1 MKKLLAFILT
11 SFVLLGFSQERPIDL
26 YNKAKVIV
34 KKATITRDSGD
45 LLKSIEQYTKALF
58 LLKKLKEDYPYWDM
72 LILVDIETKKSEE
85 LLAKVTVAVERSEV
99 YKVQKVKKEADAKIE
114 KVETRLLK
122 LQQML
127 KRELSQKYAKK
138 VELNDLQM
146 KLQDIQIELSN
157 SETEKKMIKN
167 ELKAEKSKIK
177 MMDQDSSFLNSELE
191 SLKKNLAETR
201 TVNIQSLKK
210 LSGLE
215 QLEIS
220 SQEIKDENLSLLER
234 YNSLLKEKNR
244 LEDDFELLASKT
256 NKTELQE
263 KNLKDILEESKL
275 NKEKIKEYEAQR
287 QNLTQKAQKAE
298 KLQEDLNRL
307 KLDFKEKEQELIE
320 SRITLEEKLIQF
332 QKRGEISQGQSKD
345 LGVLRAKLEVAEN
358 KVKTQAHLEKKLLK
372 RILDLINLSNQR
384 YEELVEF
391 KKVNPVERAAVL
403 ELTIKKLDSSLE
415 QLKKDKNALQTK
427 LELLEKGNPVAFQ
440 VISPEMEKELNAM
453 KENFGVARAESK
465 ALTEQLRAEILLKE
479 KALGQLELYAQK
491 DKNRQEI
498 LVRKKNDKDKL
509 RNQLEESQKNLNI
522 MQQELS
528 RFVKQE
534 KTDTLFKKK
543 YKDLEVHLFNRDK
556 ETLLLKESLVSQKG
570 KLDQL
575 QAYLNI
581 KNKQIKNFQE
591 KFLNLKENYLAL
603 EKNGATAQL
612 KKKWDNLVA
621 EQKKLKK
628 QLSKENQEKLALQ
641 KKLEIKVLALKA
653 ESQKGAQWQGKWEK
667 AMTDLEQVQKEMNPL
682 KGDLKTKSST
692 LVKVLAERDEWNSKL
707 SEENKK
713 LLIANGMYKELSKAN
728 SQLKSKFK
736 KLTSML
742 TTSEKTNQGL
752 KKKIKEILKKKAN

>member
-1 MKKLLAFILT
+1 
-11 SFVLLGFSQERPIDL
+11 
-26 YNKAKVIV
+26 
-34 KKATITRDSGD
+34 
-45 LLKSIEQYTKALF
+45 
-58 LLKKLKEDYPYWDM
+58 
-72 LILVDIETKKSEE
+72 
-85 LLAKVTVAVERSEV
+85 
-99 YKVQKVKKEADAKIE
+99 
-114 KVETRLLK
+114 
-122 LQQML
+122 
-127 KRELSQKYAKK
+127 
-138 VELNDLQM
+138 
-146 KLQDIQIELSN
+146 
-157 SETEKKMIKN
+157 
-167 ELKAEKSKIK
+167 
-177 MMDQDSSFLNSELE
+177 
-191 SLKKNLAETR
+191 
-201 TVNIQSLKK
+201 
-210 LSGLE
+210 
-215 QLEIS
+215 
-220 SQEIKDENLSLLER
+220 
-234 YNSLLKEKNR
+234 
-244 LEDDFELLASKT
+244 
-256 NKTELQE
+256 
-263 KNLKDILEESKL
+263 
-275 NKEKIKEYEAQR
+275 
-287 QNLTQKAQKAE
+287 
-298 KLQEDLNRL
+298 
-307 KLDFKEKEQELIE
+307 
-320 SRITLEEKLIQF
+320 
-332 QKRGEISQGQSKD
+332 
-345 LGVLRAKLEVAEN
+345 
-358 KVKTQAHLEKKLLK
+358 
-372 RILDLINLSNQR
+372 
-384 YEELVEF
+384 
-391 KKVNPVERAAVL
+391 
-403 ELTIKKLDSSLE
+403 
-415 QLKKDKNALQTK
+415 
-427 LELLEKGNPVAFQ
+427 
-440 VISPEMEKELNAM
+440 M